1 MSQNNQ
7 ARQPIQLTF
16 LSGESVPISGMWRS
30 EHKGCVDPPD
40 LWLRKMMPFPPCA
53 RCGMNTSYFLLEEVL
68 HISEDV
74 DFQ

>member
-1 MSQNNQ
+1 MAQNNQ
-7 ARQPIQLTF
+7 AKLSGQLVF

-30 EHKGCVDPPD
+30 DHEACVDPPD
-40 LWLRKMMPFPPCA
+40 LWLRKLMSFPPCA
-53 RCGMNTSYFLLEEVL
+53 RCGLDTSYFLLEEVL